1 MGKQVIC
8 TEKAPSAI
16 GPYSQGVRVGQ
27 WIYVSGQIPI
37 DPATGEMVKGDI
49 VEETHR
55 VLKNAK
61 AIIEAS
67 GASMSD
73 VVKVTIYVE
82 DLKDFSV
89 INEIYGQYFTSNPPA
104 RSCVEVSGL
113 PKGAGLEMEMVA
125 YLG

>member
-1 MGKQVIC
+1 MGKEIIS

-16 GPYSQGVRVGQ
+16 GPYSQAVRADQ
-27 WIYVSGQIPI
+27 WLYISGQIPI
-37 DPATGEMVKGDI
+37 DPATGEMVKGGI

-61 AIIEAS
+61 AILEAS

-73 VVKVTIYVE
+73 VVKVTIYVAN
-82 DLKDFSV
+82 LKDFSV
-89 INEIYGQYFTSNPPA
+89 INEIYGQYFISNPPA

-113 PKGAGLEMEMVA
+113 PKGASLEMEMVA